1 MLTNLRVWNDCD
13 DKKASLGGDILG
25 NNCQNVVGFLPR
37 NEIANNWGSYT
48 EVIEILA

>member
-25 NNCQNVVGFLPR
+25 NDCQNVVGFLPR
-37 NEIANNWGSYT
+37 NEIANNWGSYS